1 VPTLTFD
8 PTSATFAEQR
18 TEIYRRLRDEH
29 PVFYDE
35 PMDRWL
41 LSRFDDVYNAVND
54 WATFSSNAPG
64 ADLLLPMLNFLDGPR
79 HTAMRRLVSRAFTPR
94 RIADMEPDIRALVVD
109 YLDSFL
115 AARGGDLIADFAAP
129 VVSTVVGRMIGIP
142 DENIENFRHLTDQL
156 LYTGGPE
163 GGSSEKLQAVA
174 AQIYGSFAEVLRL
187 RQEKPGND
195 LVSALLEVRRDGD
208 LSDEEL
214 LGFCFLLVSGGNDT
228 TTNLIA
234 NGWVMLA
241 DNPQSLAEIH
251 ADRTLL
257 PGAIEE
263 MLRLAPPAENHAR
276 TTTRDV
282 ELHGQVIPAGSCV
295 RLIWG
300 AANLD
305 EREFPDPERFD
316 IRRQPNRQLA
326 FGHGAHFCLG
336 APLARL
342 EGRIAFE
349 ALLDKG
355 LGLTL
360 PARPVRM
367 RSSWAGGYERVPL
380 EV

>member
-1 VPTLTFD
+1 MSALTYE
-8 PTSATFAEQR
+8 PTSELFAEQR
-18 TEIYRRLRDEH
+18 AETYRRLRDEQ

-35 PMDRWL
+35 LADRWL
-41 LSRFDDVYNAVND
+41 LTRFADVFAAVSD
-54 WATFSSNAPG
+54 SATFSSAAVEG
-64 ADLLLPMLNFLDGPR
+64 EMLLPMLNFMDAPK
-79 HTAMRRLVSRAFTPR
+79 HTTMRKLVSRAFTPR
-94 RIADMEPDIRALVVD
+94 RVADMEPAIRSLVAD
-109 YLDSFL
+109 YLGKFL
-115 AARGGDLIADFAAP
+115 AAGGGDLITDFAGP
-129 VVSTVVGRMIGIP
+129 MVSTVVGRMIGIP
-142 DENIENFRHLTDQL
+142 DDDIEGFRHLTDQL
-156 LYTGGPE
+156 LLVGQDGQT
-163 GGSSEKLQAVA
+163 EKLMTIA

-187 RQEKPGND
+187 REREPGND
-195 LVSALLEVRRDGD
+195 LISALIEIKREGD
-208 LSDEEL
+208 LTDEEL

-241 DNPQSLAEIH
+241 DNPGSLAELH
-251 ADRTLL
+251 RDRSLV

-276 TTTRDV
+276 TTTCDV
-282 ELHGQVIPAGSCV
+282 ELHGQVIPAGARV
-295 RLIWG
+295 QLLWG

-316 IRRQPNRQLA
+316 IRRRPNRHLT

-336 APLARL
+336 ANLARL

-360 PARPVRM
+360 PTRPVRIP
-367 RSSWAGGYERVPL
+367 SPWACAYQRVTL
-380 EV
+380 QA

>member
-1 VPTLTFD
+1 MSALTYE
-8 PTSATFAEQR
+8 PTSELFAEQR
-18 TEIYRRLRDEH
+18 AETYRRLRDEQ

-35 PMDRWL
+35 LADRWL
-41 LSRFDDVYNAVND
+41 LTRFADVFAAVSD
-54 WATFSSNAPG
+54 SATFSSAAVEG
-64 ADLLLPMLNFLDGPR
+64 EMLLPMLNFMDAPK
-79 HTAMRRLVSRAFTPR
+79 HTTMRKLVSRAFTPR
-94 RIADMEPDIRALVVD
+94 RVADMEPAIRSLVAG
-109 YLDSFL
+109 YLGEFL
-115 AARGGDLIADFAAP
+115 AAGGGDLITDFAGP
-129 VVSTVVGRMIGIP
+129 MVSTVVGRMIGIP
-142 DENIENFRHLTDQL
+142 DDDIEGFRHLTDQL
-156 LYTGGPE
+156 LLVGQDGQT
-163 GGSSEKLQAVA
+163 EKLMTIA

-187 RQEKPGND
+187 REREPGND
-195 LVSALLEVRRDGD
+195 LISALIEIKREGD
-208 LSDEEL
+208 LTDEEL

-241 DNPQSLAEIH
+241 DNPGSLAELH
-251 ADRTLL
+251 RDRSLV

-263 MLRLAPPAENHAR
+263 MLWLAPPAENHAR

-282 ELHGQVIPAGSCV
+282 ELHGQVIPAGARV
-295 RLIWG
+295 QLLWG

-316 IRRQPNRQLA
+316 IRRRPNRHLT

-336 APLARL
+336 ANLARL

-360 PARPVRM
+360 PTRPVRIP
-367 RSSWAGGYERVPL
+367 SPWACAYQRVTL
-380 EV
+380 QA

>member
-1 VPTLTFD
+1 MSALTYE
-8 PTSATFAEQR
+8 PTSELFAEQR
-18 TEIYRRLRDEH
+18 AETYRRLRDEQ

-35 PMDRWL
+35 LADRWL
-41 LSRFDDVYNAVND
+41 LTRFADVFAAVSD
-54 WATFSSNAPG
+54 SATFSSAAVEG
-64 ADLLLPMLNFLDGPR
+64 EMLLPMLNFMDAPK
-79 HTAMRRLVSRAFTPR
+79 HTTMRKLVSRAFTPR
-94 RIADMEPDIRALVVD
+94 RVADMEPAIRSLVAG
-109 YLDSFL
+109 YLGEFL
-115 AARGGDLIADFAAP
+115 AAGGGDLITDFAGP
-129 VVSTVVGRMIGIP
+129 MVSTVVGRMIGIP
-142 DENIENFRHLTDQL
+142 DDDIERFRHLTDQL
-156 LYTGGPE
+156 LLVGQDGQT
-163 GGSSEKLQAVA
+163 EKLMTIA

-187 RQEKPGND
+187 REREPGND
-195 LVSALLEVRRDGD
+195 LISALIEIKREGD
-208 LSDEEL
+208 LTDEEL

-241 DNPQSLAEIH
+241 DNPGSLAELH
-251 ADRTLL
+251 RDRSLV

-282 ELHGQVIPAGSCV
+282 ELHGQVIPAGARV
-295 RLIWG
+295 QLLWG

-316 IRRQPNRQLA
+316 IRRRPNRHLT

-336 APLARL
+336 ANLARL

-360 PARPVRM
+360 PTRPVRIP
-367 RSSWAGGYERVPL
+367 SPWACAYQRVTL
-380 EV
+380 QA